1 MNLTA
6 RPAFSRILP
15 FAIYIVFL
23 AIASGLAALQDLGY
37 FRDWDSRWLYP
48 VKAGAVLLALVWLW
62 RHYSELALPVA
73 AKTVDW
79 VIAAI
84 IGVVV
89 FVLWINLDQGW
100 ATLGSDSPGFN
111 PASDDGRINWLLVA
125 FRLVGAALIVPVMEE
140 LFWRSFVL
148 RWIDN
153 TNFLQVSPAKTS
165 IKAFIITAVLFGI
178 EHNLWLAGIL
188 AGIAYGW
195 LYMRSNNLWIPIFSH
210 AITNALLGVWIIR
223 TGSWQLW

>member
-1 MNLTA
+1 MNLTP

-15 FAIYIVFL
+15 FAIYIIFL
-23 AIASGLAALQDLGY
+23 AIASGLEALQELGY
-37 FRDWDSRWLYP
+37 LGDWDPRWLYP
-48 VKAGAVLLALVWLW
+48 IKVGAVLVALVWLW
-62 RHYSELALPVA
+62 RYYSELALPVA
-73 AKTVDW
+73 KKTMDW

-100 ATLGSDSPGFN
+100 VTLGSDSPGFN
-111 PASDDGRINWLLVA
+111 PVSDDGEINWLLVA
-125 FRLVGAALIVPVMEE
+125 FRLVGATLIVPVMEE
-140 LFWRSFVL
+140 LFWRSFIL

-153 TNFLQVSPAKTS
+153 INFLQVSPAKTS

-178 EHNLWLAGIL
+178 SHNLWLAGIL

-195 LYMRSNNLWIPIFSH
+195 LYMRNNNLWIPIFSH
-210 AITNALLGVWIIR
+210 AITNALLGVWIII

>member
-23 AIASGLAALQDLGY
+23 AIASGLVVFQELGHL
-37 FRDWDSRWLYP
+37 RDWDSRWLYP
-48 VKAGAVLLALVWLW
+48 IKVGAVLVALIWLW
-62 RHYSELALPVA
+62 RHYSELVLPVS
-73 AKTVDW
+73 AKATDW

-84 IGVVV
+84 TGIVV

-100 ATLGSDSPGFN
+100 ATLGGDTSGFN
-111 PASDDGRINWLLVA
+111 PGSEDGQINWLLVA

-153 TNFLQVSPAKTS
+153 SNFLQVSPAKAS
-165 IKAFIITAVLFGI
+165 IKAFIITAVLFGM

-188 AGIAYGW
+188 AGCAYGW

-210 AITNALLGVWIIR
+210 AITNALLGVWVIR
-223 TGSWQLW
+223 TGNWQFW